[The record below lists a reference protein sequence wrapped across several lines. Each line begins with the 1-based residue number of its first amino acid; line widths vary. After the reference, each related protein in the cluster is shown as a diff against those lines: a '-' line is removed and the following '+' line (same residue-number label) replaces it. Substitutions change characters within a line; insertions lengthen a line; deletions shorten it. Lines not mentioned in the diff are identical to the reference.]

1 MLVSVYN
8 LSATSL
14 PTFVTFDRETAEIRL
29 LVMSIWPTL
38 RRPLRCNHQSC
49 DISSYY
55 YVLTYKHKLAACSQ
69 TVTKELQRNGTY
81 IFRLIVLYKTVVQQY
96 SLKALHD
103 NRNSLKQKRDRAV
116 VAFWRCRYSSIPRLL
131 NKRCESSFS
140 GLTVSTAIG

>member
-29 LVMSIWPTL
+29 LVMTHPSAAITL
-38 RRPLRCNHQSC
+38 QPSKLRHLYS
-49 DISSYY
+49 Y
-55 YVLTYKHKLAACSQ
+55 YVLTYKHNLAACSQ

-96 SLKALHD
+96 SLKALHND
-103 NRNSLKQKRDRAV
+103 RNSLKQKRDRAV
-116 VAFWRCRYSSIPRLL
+116 VAF
-131 NKRCESSFS
+131 
-140 GLTVSTAIG
+140 